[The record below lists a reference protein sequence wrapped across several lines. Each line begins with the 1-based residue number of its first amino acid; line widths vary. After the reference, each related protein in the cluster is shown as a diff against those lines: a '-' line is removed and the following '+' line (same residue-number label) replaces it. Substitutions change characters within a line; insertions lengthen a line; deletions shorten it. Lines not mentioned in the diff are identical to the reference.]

1 MTPPQTA
8 PQVLRFGLFEVDLAA
23 GILRKECRR
32 VSLQEQPFKILRM
45 LLERRGQLVT
55 REELHQALWPAGTFV
70 ELDQGLNT
78 AVKKSRM
85 ALGDSAENPHL
96 LETIPRRGY
105 CFIAPVEAV
114 VSSLESEQPK
124 RRPVL
129 LAVVISV
136 AIAAFAVWFFGNRTR
151 TGDAELEPAPLT
163 SYPGL
168 EFRPSFSPDG
178 SQVVFQWR
186 RQTEIS
192 PSSTS
197 RLLAQT
203 VSRA

>member
-96 LETIPRRGY
+96 ARDY
-105 CFIAPVEAV
+105 
-114 VSSLESEQPK
+114 
-124 RRPVL
+124 
-129 LAVVISV
+129 
-136 AIAAFAVWFFGNRTR
+136 
-151 TGDAELEPAPLT
+151 PAP
-163 SYPGL
+163 
-168 EFRPSFSPDG
+168 R
-178 SQVVFQWR
+178 
-186 RQTEIS
+186 I
-192 PSSTS
+192 
-197 RLLAQT
+197 LLHCACRGGGQF
-203 VSRA
+203 VRK